1 VLASWGPTARELRAQ
16 ALAAAKAAAERA
28 AQERAAA
35 GDVPATRTATVPDK
49 TPAIGAVI
57 GGAPGISVTLPG
69 VAGQDRAKE
78 LGLAAPNRLGGPK
91 TDAKRAQPAAAGPGL
106 ETRHARFLRQA
117 HAAACKRF
125 GTVLGP
131 EANDAH
137 KNHLHLD
144 MAERQ
149 RSSFCE

>member
-1 VLASWGPTARELRAQ
+1 MRAQ
-16 ALAAAKAAAERA
+16 ALAAARAAEEEKAAAERV

-35 GDVPATRTATVPDK
+35 SNAPATQTAAAPGK

-57 GGAPGISVTLPG
+57 DAAPGISVTLPG
-69 VAGQDRAKE
+69 VAAQGQARE

-91 TDAKRAQPAAAGPGL
+91 TDAKQVPPAAAGPGL

-117 HAAACKRF
+117 HAAACKHF

-137 KNHLHLD
+137 KNHFHLD